1 MNKPLILGGIL
12 SALAM
17 NTALADKPSEIAR
30 ELNFIT
36 VPATQAI
43 EAAQKL
49 FPGQIYDI
57 DLKSNF
63 VGYYWQVKIFT
74 TDQRFIDAFVD
85 AKTGVVVATDETV
98 DFKGKKKKSRT
109 RYENGMPIQQ

>member
-12 SALAM
+12 SALAL

-43 EAAQKL
+43 KVAQKL

-57 DLKSNF
+57 DLESNF
-63 VGYYWQVKIFT
+63 IGYYWQVKIFT

-85 AKTGVVVATDETV
+85 AKTGVVVAADETV

>member
-1 MNKPLILGGIL
+1 MNKPLILGTIL

-30 ELNFIT
+30 ELSFIT

-57 DLKSNF
+57 DLESNF
-63 VGYYWQVKIFT
+63 IGYYWQVKIFT

-85 AKTGVVVATDETV
+85 AKTGVVVAADETINL
-98 DFKGKKKKSRT
+98 KGKKKKSRT
-109 RYENGMPIQQ
+109 RYENGMPIRE